1 MVFSSLIFLFAF
13 LPAVLALYYLAPR
26 RGRNL
31 VLFLASLFFYAWGE
45 PVYIVLMLFSTLADY
60 TCGQLL
66 ARWGERKG
74 RARLVLL
81 VSLAV
86 NLGLLGF
93 FKYAGFAVQAVN
105 SILGTSFAVPQLPL
119 PVGIS
124 FYTFQT
130 MSYTIDVYRGQI
142 PAQRD
147 FVAFGTYVSLFPQL
161 IAGPIVRYRE
171 VAEQLLGRR
180 ENVDGFGAGARRFIL
195 GLGKKV
201 LLANNVGL
209 LWEEVQLLPPS
220 GVTVLAAWLGMLAF
234 ALQIYFDFSG
244 YSDMAIGLGKMF
256 GFTFPENFAAPYLST
271 SITDFWRRWHISLGT
286 WFREYVYLPLGGSRA
301 GRLRLVRNLLLVW
314 ALTGLWHGA
323 SWNFLLWGLY
333 YGVLLT
339 VEKLFLL
346 RRLRQAPQFVRHFYT
361 LFFVLV
367 GWVFFAITE
376 LPVAFAYLRA
386 MLGGVPW
393 ADTQALYFLANYGV
407 LLGAALVCCL
417 PLARAAEAVQDLL
430 GRRFYLPLAGAM
442 YAVLLFVATAYL
454 VDATFNPFLYFRF

>member
-13 LPAVLALYYLAPR
+13 LPAVLALYYLVPR
-26 RGRNL
+26 RLRNL
-31 VLFLASLFFYAWGE
+31 VLFLASLLFYAWGE
-45 PVYIVLMLFSTLADY
+45 PVYIVLMLFSTLVDY
-60 TCGQLL
+60 TCGLLL
-66 ARWGERKG
+66 ARCGERKG

-81 VSLAV
+81 ASIIV

-93 FKYAGFAVQAVN
+93 FKYAGFVVQAAN
-105 SILGTSFAVPQLPL
+105 SILGSSFAVPEVPL

-171 VAEQLLGRR
+171 VAEQLHGRR
-180 ENVDGFGAGARRFIL
+180 ENIDSFGAGARRFIL

-201 LLANNVGL
+201 LLANNVGM
-209 LWEEVQLLPPS
+209 LWEDVQCLAPAEL
-220 GVTVLAAWLGMLAF
+220 TVLAAWLGIVAF

-256 GFTFPENFAAPYLST
+256 GFTFPENFNAPYLSA
-271 SITDFWRRWHISLGT
+271 SITDFWRRWHMTLGT
-286 WFREYVYLPLGGSRA
+286 WFREYVYVPLGGSRA

-323 SWNFLLWGLY
+323 SWKFLLWGLY
-333 YGVLLT
+333 YGVLLV

-346 RRLRQAPQFVRHFYT
+346 CRLEQVPQFVRHLYT
-361 LFFVLV
+361 LFLVLL
-367 GWVFFAITE
+367 GWVFFAITD
-376 LPVAFAYLRA
+376 LPAAFAYLQA
-386 MLGGVPW
+386 MLGGSPW
-393 ADTQALYFLANYGV
+393 ADTQALYFLGNYGIQ
-407 LLGAALVCCL
+407 LAAALICCL
-417 PLARAAEAVQDLL
+417 PLRRVARAVQAGPL
-430 GRRFYLPLAGAM
+430 RRFYLPLAGAL
-442 YAVLLFVATAYL
+442 YAALLFVATAYL